1 VSNIASPQQ
10 AYRRGTVL
18 SATPGQLTVMLYDG
32 ARRFLGLAAAAMAA
46 GEVER
51 AHKTQRRAEMI
62 ISHLDGAIDD
72 EQGQQLPGRLHAIY
86 RFAMTHLHEGRMT
99 QDPVKLEEVSQML
112 GELREAWAQVAEE
125 VERS

>member
-1 VSNIASPQQ
+1 MSNIASPQQ

-32 ARRFLGLAAAAMAA
+32 ARRFLGQAAAAMSA

-72 EQGQQLPGRLHAIY
+72 EQGEQLPGRLHAIY
-86 RFAMTHLHEGRMT
+86 RFAMIHLHEGRMT
-99 QDPVKLEEVSQML
+99 QDAVKLEEVSRML
-112 GELREAWAQVAEE
+112 GELRDAWARVAEE